1 MLISGSQTPGRA
13 HRDNI
18 TQSALNRHARN
29 DRLREHTLIPTRCQ
43 AGRLSQPSI
52 ATRCCTHW
60 TTLPT
65 VHPHPVPAHALLSPP
80 LLQPG
85 ATHTGP
91 LRDRPLSFF
100 FQGMMAFVNTGN
112 ATASCTARAQ
122 CGIWSGSDFFKC
134 CRDGL
139 LLSFHLLTEVGLCK
153 KSMVANIAIY

>member
-65 VHPHPVPAHALLSPP
+65 VHPHPVPAHALLSP
-80 LLQPG
+80 LLQPDV
-85 ATHTGP
+85 THTGP

-100 FQGMMAFVNTGN
+100 SGDDGFCKYRQRYGLVHSTCSMRHLVRVRFFINAAGMVYYYPFI
-112 ATASCTARAQ
+112 S
-122 CGIWSGSDFFKC
+122 
-134 CRDGL
+134 
-139 LLSFHLLTEVGLCK
+139 
-153 KSMVANIAIY
+153 